1 MPKVKKRNYSIY
13 TVEACRLLGLLVRNG
28 RKEKGMSVEE
38 LAERAGTS
46 PSFIRRLEQG
56 GLKGEIGIAFEAA
69 FIAGVPLFSPDATS
83 APTLSSIQSE
93 LSRAEKIASL
103 LPKTV
108 HKPKEHVDDD
118 F

>member
-1 MPKVKKRNYSIY
+1 MSKVKQRNYSLY
-13 TVEACRLLGLLVRNG
+13 TVEACRLLGILVRNG
-28 RKEKGMSVEE
+28 RKEKRMSVEE

-56 GLKGEIGIAFEAA
+56 GLKGEIGVAFEAA
-69 FIAGVPLFSPDATS
+69 FIVGVPLFSPDS
-83 APTLSSIQSE
+83 MSE
-93 LSRAEKIASL
+93 GSLPYIRSEISRAETIASL

-108 HKPKEHVDDD
+108 HKPKDAVNDN

>member
-1 MPKVKKRNYSIY
+1 MPKVKQRNYSIY

-56 GLKGEIGIAFEAA
+56 GLKGEIGVAFEAA
-69 FIAGVPLFSPDATS
+69 FIVGVPLFSPDAMS
-83 APTLSSIQSE
+83 EPTLPHIQSE
-93 LSRAEKIASL
+93 VSRAEKIASL

-108 HKPKEHVDDD
+108 RKPKETVNDN

>member
-1 MPKVKKRNYSIY
+1 MPKVKQRNYSLY
-13 TVEACRLLGLLVRNG
+13 TVEACRLLGVLVRNG
-28 RKEKGMSVEE
+28 RKEKGMTVDE

-56 GLKGEIGIAFEAA
+56 GLKGEIGVAFEAA
-69 FIAGVPLFSPDATS
+69 FIAGVPLFAPDAES
-83 APTLSSIQSE
+83 EATLSHIRAE
-93 LSRAEKIASL
+93 VSRAEKIASL

-108 HKPKEHVDDD
+108 HKPKERVNDD

>member
-1 MPKVKKRNYSIY
+1 MPKIKQRTYSLF

-28 RKEKGMSVEE
+28 RKQKGMSVEE

-56 GLKGEIGIAFEAA
+56 GLKGEIGVAFEAA
-69 FIAGVPLFSPDATS
+69 FIAGVPLFSPDAMS
-83 APTLSSIQSE
+83 EATLSSIQSE
-93 LSRAEKIASL
+93 VDRAETVATL

-108 HKPKEHVDDD
+108 RKPKEPVNDD

>member
-1 MPKVKKRNYSIY
+1 MPKIKQRNYSLY

-28 RKEKGMSVEE
+28 RKEKGLSVAE

-56 GLKGEIGIAFEAA
+56 GLKGEIGVAFEAA
-69 FIAGVPLFSPDATS
+69 FIAGVPLFSPDARS
-83 APTLSSIQSE
+83 QAKLSH
-93 LSRAEKIASL
+93 LRAEVSHAEKTASL
-103 LPKTV
+103 LPKAV
-108 HKPKEHVDDD
+108 HKSRDTVNDD